1 MKKFVD
7 ESWLVLAMGIVFA
20 ALLAATHTGLN
31 DRIKANEAEALDQ
44 AIQEVV
50 PGVETKEQIEIEK
63 SDARDETVVYK
74 CLDANGDLVGWA
86 VQTTGP
92 GFIDKITLVAGLS
105 PEGDQLTGI
114 KPIKHTETPGLGNK
128 IDAKGEL
135 NFYPLQYA
143 GRSTAAPF
151 ELFKEKVRDAK
162 DTNRIEAITG
172 ATYSS
177 QYTMEIV
184 NDVITRIRP
193 QLAEHR

>member
-31 DRIKANEAEALDQ
+31 DRIKANEAAALDQ
-44 AIQEVV
+44 AVEEVV
-50 PGVETKEQIEIEK
+50 PGVKTKEPVEIEK
-63 SDARDETVVYK
+63 TGPGDETAVYK
-74 CLDANGDLVGWA
+74 CLDADGNLVGWA
-86 VQTTGP
+86 VQATGA

-105 PEGDQLTGI
+105 PDGDTLTGI

-128 IDAKGEL
+128 IDVKGEL

-151 ELFKEKVRDAK
+151 ELFKERVRDAK

-177 QYTMEIV
+177 QYTMEII
-184 NDVITRIRP
+184 NDVITRVRP
-193 QLAEHR
+193 QLAQHR

>member
-31 DRIKANEAEALDQ
+31 DRIRANEAAALDQ
-44 AIQEVV
+44 AVEEVV
-50 PGVETKEQIEIEK
+50 PGVKTKEQVEIETTGPG
-63 SDARDETVVYK
+63 DETAVYK
-74 CLDANGDLVGWA
+74 CLDADGNLVGWA
-86 VQTTGP
+86 VQATGA

-105 PEGDQLTGI
+105 PDGDKLTGI

-128 IDAKGEL
+128 IDVKGEL

-143 GRSTAAPF
+143 GRSAAAPF
-151 ELFKEKVRDAK
+151 ELFKERVRDET

-177 QYTMEIV
+177 QYTMEII
-184 NDVITRIRP
+184 NDVITRVRP
-193 QLAEHR
+193 QLAQHR

>member
-1 MKKFVD
+1 VKKFVD

-20 ALLAATHTGLN
+20 ALLAATQSGLN
-31 DRIKANEAEALDQ
+31 DRIKANEAEALEQ
-44 AIQEVV
+44 AIEEVV
-50 PGVETKEQIEIEK
+50 PGVKTKEPFEIEK
-63 SDARDETVVYK
+63 RDARDETAVYK
-74 CLDANGDLVGWA
+74 CLDADGKLVGWA
-86 VQTTGP
+86 VQVTGP

-105 PEGDQLTGI
+105 PAGDKLTGI

-128 IDAKGEL
+128 IDVKGDL

-143 GRSTAAPF
+143 GRSTAVPF
-151 ELFKEKVRDAK
+151 ELSKEKVRDAK

-193 QLAEHR
+193 QLVGHR